1 MLEQDY
7 IHEKLMEYRQAR
19 QTQKYG
25 LTGEPAPN
33 TAKPNKLLPDKRT
46 LWFLS
51 VWASLGKRKSGKPS
65 L

>member
-7 IHEKLMEYRQAR
+7 INEKLMEYRQAR
-19 QTQKYG
+19 QARKYG
-25 LTGEPAPN
+25 LTGEAAPGIAE
-33 TAKPNKLLPDKRT
+33 TNKFLPPKRT

>member
-7 IHEKLMEYRQAR
+7 INEKLMEYRQAQ
-19 QTQKYG
+19 QTRKYG
-25 LTGEPAPN
+25 LTGEPEPS
-33 TAKPNKLLPDKRT
+33 TAEPNKFPPAKRT
-46 LWFLS
+46 LLILS